1 MKLGYGHTRAACY
14 LGYVSQAMVNNLGP
28 LLFLT
33 FNRQFGVSLQR
44 LAFLVILNFSVQ
56 LLVDLAAVQFVDRIG
71 YRAAALAAHVCC
83 VAGLCG
89 MGILPFVLPDPYGG
103 LLIAVFINGLG
114 GGLLEVIISPI
125 VEALPGEHKAA
136 AMSLLHSFS
145 CWGGGGVV
153 ILSTVYFNLA
163 GIDNWRW
170 LPMLW
175 ALLPLGTVFLFA
187 AVPLK
192 TLIGESGAA
201 IPLRELSVKRFFMFL
216 FLMMICSGASEQA
229 MSQWA
234 SLFAEAGLEVSKTL
248 GDILGPCAFAILMG
262 LARVLFGMQKSGKDE
277 RRRLSGILLGAG
289 VLCILSYLIT
299 VFSPWPLL
307 SLGGCALCGFSVGV
321 MWPGTFSLAAGIFP
335 LGGTAMFAILALAG
349 DVGCAAGPGLVGTV
363 MNGTTLKTGLLT
375 AIVFPLI
382 LTAGNFAL
390 RGSIIRRN
398 GSAAGQNGA
407 S

>member
-1 MKLGYGHTRAACY
+1 MKLRYGHTRAACY
-14 LGYVSQAMVNNLGP
+14 LGYVSQSIVNNLGP

-33 FNRQFGVSLQR
+33 FHRQFDVSLQK
-44 LAFLVILNFSVQ
+44 LAFLVILNFGVQ
-56 LLVDLAAVQFVDRIG
+56 LLVDLAAVHFVDRIG
-71 YRAAALAAHVCC
+71 YRAAALAAHVFCA
-83 VAGLCG
+83 AGLWG
-89 MGILPFVLPDPYGG
+89 MGTLPFILPPYWG
-103 LLIAVFINGLG
+103 LLIAVFINALG

-125 VEALPGEHKAA
+125 VEALPTDHKAA
-136 AMSLLHSFS
+136 AMSLLHSFY
-145 CWGGGGVV
+145 CWGVVGVV
-153 ILSTVYFNLA
+153 LLSTLYFNLA
-163 GIDNWRW
+163 GIDNWRR
-170 LPMLW
+170 LPLLW
-175 ALLPLGTVFLFA
+175 ALVPLGTVFLFA

-192 TLIGESGAA
+192 TLIGETEKAV
-201 IPLRELSVKRFFMFL
+201 PLRELSVKRLFMFL

-234 SLFAEAGLEVSKTL
+234 SLFAEAGLGVSKTL

-262 LARVLFGMQKSGKDE
+262 LARVLFGMQKSGGDE
-277 RRRLSGILLGAG
+277 ERRLSGILLGAG
-289 VLCILSYLIT
+289 LLCILSYLVT

-321 MWPGTFSLAAGIFP
+321 MWPGTFSLAARVFP

-363 MNGTTLKTGLLT
+363 MNGAALKTGLLT

-382 LTAGNFAL
+382 LAAGNFAL
-390 RGSIIRRN
+390 RGSIIRRR
-398 GSAAGQNGA
+398 SPAGQGGV

>member
-1 MKLGYGHTRAACY
+1 MKLGYNHTRAACY
-14 LGYVSQAMVNNLGP
+14 LGYVSQAIVNNLGP

-33 FNRQFGVSLQR
+33 FNRQFNVSLGK
-44 LAFLVILNFSVQ
+44 LAFLVVLNFSVQ
-56 LLVDLAAVQFVDRIG
+56 LLVDLAAVHFVDRIG

-83 VAGLCG
+83 AAGLCG
-89 MGILPFVLPDPYGG
+89 MAFLPFVLPPYQG
-103 LLIAVFINGLG
+103 LLVAVFINALG

-125 VEALPGEHKAA
+125 VEALPTDHKAA
-136 AMSLLHSFS
+136 AMSLLHSFY
-145 CWGGGGVV
+145 CWGVVGVV
-153 ILSTVYFNLA
+153 ILSTVYFNFA

-170 LPMLW
+170 LPLLW

-192 TLIGESGAA
+192 TLIDETGEAV
-201 IPLRELSVKRFFMFL
+201 PLRELSVKRLFIFL

-234 SLFAEAGLEVSKTL
+234 SLFAEAGLRVSKTL

-262 LARVLFGMQKSGKDE
+262 LARVLFGMQKSGRDE
-277 RRRLSGILLGAG
+277 ERRLSGILLGAG
-289 VLCILSYLIT
+289 GLCILSYLVT

-321 MWPGTFSLAAGIFP
+321 MWPGTFSLASRIFP

-363 MNGTTLKTGLLT
+363 MNGTTLKTGLFT
-375 AIVFPLI
+375 AIAFPLI
-382 LTAGNFAL
+382 LAAGNFGL
-390 RGSIIRRN
+390 RRSIIRRN
-398 GSAAGQNGA
+398 RSPAGQNGA